1 MLSTEYRERGGV
13 GGGVGGGRLRL
24 ERKEDRMSGEYTFV
38 RREEESGL
46 ECLASRV
53 LLGNKQLDCTRK
65 ASPFLHSE
73 YINYR
78 QYFTSL
84 QSWAQNRYFVTR
96 YHYSLFVTR

>member
-1 MLSTEYRERGGV
+1 MARGV
-13 GGGVGGGRLRL
+13 GGRG
-24 ERKEDRMSGEYTFV
+24 EERMSGEYTFV

-46 ECLASRV
+46 EFLPSRI
-53 LLGNKQLDCTRK
+53 LLGNKQLDYTSTT
-65 ASPFLHSE
+65 SPFLHSE

-96 YHYSLFVTR
+96 YRYSLFVTR